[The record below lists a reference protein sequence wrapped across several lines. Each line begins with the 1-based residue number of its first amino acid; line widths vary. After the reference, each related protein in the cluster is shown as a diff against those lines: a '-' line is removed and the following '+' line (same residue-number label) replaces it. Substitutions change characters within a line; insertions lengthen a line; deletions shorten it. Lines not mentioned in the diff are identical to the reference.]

1 MRRFSWTSKTAA
13 HWLLTLTLLVTAC
26 SVNPATGE
34 RQFIL
39 IGEGSEIAMGR
50 EADQQIS
57 ASMGLYDDPAL
68 QAYLTQ
74 LGNRLAAQSERP
86 NLPWSFKLLDDPIV
100 NAFALPGGFLY
111 ITRGIMAHFDSEAQL
126 ASVVGHE
133 IGHVTGR
140 HSVEQLSRAQLAQVG
155 LAVGTVFGPE
165 QLQGVFGA
173 AGAGLGLLFLKF
185 GRDDERQ
192 ADDLGLRYMVRGGYD
207 PREMPGVF
215 AMLGRVSAA
224 SSGGGGGGRV
234 PEWLSTH
241 PNPENREERIQQAIA
256 GMATDFSGR
265 VVGRNSYLDRLD
277 GMVFGPDPRDGFF
290 EGALFMQPRLR
301 FRITFPDGWQTQNQ
315 RQAVL
320 GVNEKQDAII
330 QLSLASQ
337 STPDAA
343 ARTFLSQEGLS
354 GSTPQRTT
362 INGLRAVTTD
372 FRAVTSQDTLAGSAV
387 FVAYDGNVYQI
398 IGYGIADTWRSNR
411 DDVQRSFGSFG
422 ELRDPEALGKQPLR
436 LDIVTLPRAMTVQQF
451 AEAYP
456 SEVPVERLV
465 LINQLD
471 GGATIPAGIK
481 LKRVVR

>member
-1 MRRFSWTSKTAA
+1 MKRFSCTAKTAIP
-13 HWLLTLTLLVTAC
+13 WILTLTLFITAC

-39 IGEGSEIAMGR
+39 IGEGREIAMGR

-57 ASMGLYDDPAL
+57 ASMGAYDDPEL

-74 LGNRLAAQSERP
+74 LGNRLAARSERP
-86 NLPWSFKLLDDPIV
+86 NLPWSFKLVDDPIV
-100 NAFALPGGFLY
+100 NAFALPGGFIY

-126 ASVVGHE
+126 AAVVGHE

-165 QLQGVFGA
+165 QLQGVLGA

-192 ADDLGLRYMVRGGYD
+192 ADDLGLRYMDRGGYD

-224 SSGGGGGGRV
+224 SGGGRV

-241 PNPENREERIQQAIA
+241 PNPENREGRIEQAIA
-256 GMATDFSGR
+256 RMATDFSGR
-265 VVGRNSYLDRLD
+265 VVGRDSYLDRLD

-290 EGALFMQPRLR
+290 EGALFLQPKLR
-301 FRITFPDGWQTQNQ
+301 FKITFPDGWQTQNQ

-330 QLSLASQ
+330 QLSLATQ

-343 ARTFLSQEGLS
+343 ARAFLAQDDVS
-354 GSTPQRTT
+354 GSTPRRTT
-362 INGLRAVTTD
+362 INGLQAVTID
-372 FRAVTSQDTLAGSAV
+372 FRAVTPQATLAGNAA
-387 FVAYDGNVYQI
+387 FVAYDSNVYQI
-398 IGYGIADTWRSNR
+398 VGYGIADTWQSNR

-451 AEAYP
+451 AESYP
-456 SEVPVERLV
+456 SEVSVDQLV
-465 LINQLD
+465 LLNQLE
-471 GGATIPAGIK
+471 GGATIPAGTK
-481 LKRVVR
+481 VKRVVQ

>member
-1 MRRFSWTSKTAA
+1 MKRSSWTSKTATP
-13 HWLLTLTLLVTAC
+13 WILTLTLLVTAC

-39 IGEGSEIAMGR
+39 IGEGREISMGR

-57 ASMGLYDDPAL
+57 ASMGLYDDPEL

-74 LGNRLAAQSERP
+74 LGNRLAAKSERP
-86 NLPWSFKLLDDPIV
+86 NLPWSFKLVDDPIV

-140 HSVEQLSRAQLAQVG
+140 HAVEQLSRAQLAQVG
-155 LAVGTVFGPE
+155 LAVGTIFGPE

-224 SSGGGGGGRV
+224 SGGGRT

-241 PNPENREERIQQAIA
+241 PNPENREERIEQAIA

-265 VVGRNSYLDRLD
+265 VVGRDSYLDRLD

-354 GSTPQRTT
+354 GSAPPPQRTT

-372 FRAVTSQDTLAGSAV
+372 FRAVTSQATLAGSAA

-398 IGYGIADTWRSNR
+398 IGYGMADTWRSNR

-451 AEAYP
+451 TETYP
-456 SEVPVERLV
+456 SEVSVDRLA
-465 LINQLD
+465 LLNQLEV
-471 GGATIPAGIK
+471 GATIRARTK
-481 LKRVVR
+481 MKRVVQ